1 MFSEG
6 LACDGVEYGIRQP
19 DCLLQHAEKESGK
32 TKVFR
37 VISDRIKVSN
47 VALKLHLLT
56 GPETLQS
63 KA

>member
-6 LACDGVEYGIRQP
+6 LACDGVKYRIRQP
-19 DCLLQHAEKESGK
+19 DCLLQHAEKEKEK

-37 VISDRIKVSN
+37 VISDRIKGSN
-47 VALKLHLLT
+47 VALKLPLLT

-63 KA
+63 EA